1 MKDQAADAYERL
13 ARLVQLQADFL
24 QRIAQLRRESD
35 EHLARTQ
42 EMLRALS
49 HPHQGPA
56 KRR

>member
-13 ARLVQLQADFL
+13 ACLANLQADLL
-24 QRIAQLRRESD
+24 QRIAQLRREAD

-42 EMLRALS
+42 EILQALS
-49 HPHQGPA
+49 HPHQGSA